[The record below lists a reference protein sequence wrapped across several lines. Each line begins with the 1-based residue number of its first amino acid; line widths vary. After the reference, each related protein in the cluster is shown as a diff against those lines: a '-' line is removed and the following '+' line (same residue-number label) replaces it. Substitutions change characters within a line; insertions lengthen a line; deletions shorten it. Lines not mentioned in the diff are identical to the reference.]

1 MRTMGYNAIT
11 EAIDERPKKGGEMMA
26 KTERVNLR
34 LTPEMKDKLQK
45 AADAENRTLT
55 NYIENLIIK
64 EWRENGKG
72 EGTR

>member
-1 MRTMGYNAIT
+1 
-11 EAIDERPKKGGEMMA
+11 MA

-55 NYIENLIIK
+55 NYIENIIIK
-64 EWRENGKG
+64 VLKE
-72 EGTR
+72 EG

>member
-1 MRTMGYNAIT
+1 
-11 EAIDERPKKGGEMMA
+11 MA

-34 LTPEMKDKLQK
+34 LTSELKEQLQK

-64 EWRENGKG
+64 ALKK
-72 EGTR
+72 EG